1 MRRNIIFIFILVFLL
16 IFSTKFISIAQD
28 AEQRKQSRQ
37 EQINKYIDEWLKSPI
52 TYIITKEEAKEYKKL
67 TNREEKI
74 RYINYFWL
82 RRDPNPQTQVNEFRD
97 EFYKKVAT
105 ANKHFSVGSKEGWK
119 THRGEIF
126 IVFGPTQ
133 EIHRGVTTSLRS
145 YEVWTYYRLESR
157 KIPSQYSIVFIDW
170 IGNRDYKIA
179 YSDYLGKT
187 AFERRMDLMHF
198 IPRTSYIPMEIVSAM
213 EEMRKKAIVNP
224 DIKFED
230 VPITVKAVSNLPF
243 KFYRAYLQTDESKI
257 QSILGISLHYKD
269 VVFGEEEEE
278 EQLSPA
284 ITVEAALLDN
294 DKNPVDS
301 FKDKVSFSIDA
312 QELKKKSD
320 DSFLYWRSLQA
331 DPGEYLLSI
340 NVEDELS
347 GASSVW
353 EKEIELPGLKS
364 EELSLTEIL
373 LADAITPTEKTE
385 SAQGDINTLWLMG
398 YEIIPNVEG
407 IYHPDSNFCFFLQL
421 INLKLNEQSFKPLA
435 EIKCTILKNRKVFK
449 ELKIPDVSLSS
460 RKPDE
465 ILAHFCMPLNDFSP
479 GKYSMEI
486 IALDKI
492 ADKSASKRVDF
503 EVVEKSK

>member
-1 MRRNIIFIFILVFLL
+1 MKRHITFIFSLVFLL
-16 IFSTKFISIAQD
+16 IFATNFISIAQD
-28 AEQRKQSRQ
+28 AEQRKQPSQ
-37 EQINKYIDEWLKSPI
+37 EQINKFIDEWLKSPI
-52 TYIITKEEAKEYKKL
+52 QYIITKEEAKEYKKL

-97 EFYKKVAT
+97 DFYRKVAT

-119 THRGEIF
+119 THRGLIF

-157 KIPSQYSIVFIDW
+157 KIPAQYSIVFIDW
-170 IGNRDYKIA
+170 TGNRDYQIA

-213 EEMRKKAIVNP
+213 EDMRKRAIVNP

-230 VPITVKAVSNLPF
+230 VPIAVKAVSNLPF

-257 QSILGISLHYKD
+257 QSILGISLNYKD
-269 VVFGEEEEE
+269 IVFGEEEG

-284 ITVEAALLDN
+284 ITVEAALLDK

-312 QELKKKSD
+312 QELDKKSD

-331 DPGEYLLSI
+331 EPGEYLLSI

-353 EKEIELPGLKS
+353 EKEIELPRLKS

-373 LADAITPTEKTE
+373 LADAITPTEKIE

-398 YEIIPNVEG
+398 YKIIPNVEAV
-407 IYHPDSNFCFFLQL
+407 YHADSNLCFFLQL

-435 EIKCTILKNRKVFK
+435 EIKCTILKNRKAFK
-449 ELKIPDVSLSS
+449 ELKIPDVSLVS
-460 RKPDE
+460 KEPDE
-465 ILAHFCMPLNDFSP
+465 ILAHFCLPLTDFP
-479 GKYSMEI
+479 AGKYSLEI
-486 IALDKI
+486 SALDKV
-492 ADKSASKRVDF
+492 ADKSASKKVDF

>member
-1 MRRNIIFIFILVFLL
+1 MKRNIISISILVFLL
-16 IFSTKFISIAQD
+16 IFSTNLISIAQE
-28 AEQRKQSRQ
+28 AEQKKQPSQ
-37 EQINKYIDEWLKSPI
+37 EQINKYIEEWLKSPI
-52 TYIITKEEAKEYKKL
+52 KYIITKKEAKEYKKL
-67 TNREEKI
+67 TNREERI

-82 RRDPNPQTQVNEFRD
+82 RRDPNPQTQVNEYRD

-119 THRGEIF
+119 THRGQIF

-170 IGNRDYKIA
+170 IGNRDYQIA

-213 EEMRKKAIVNP
+213 EEMREKAIVNP

-230 VPITVKAVSNLPF
+230 VPIAVKAVSNLPF

-257 QSILGISLHYKD
+257 RSILGINLNYKD
-269 VVFGEEEEE
+269 IVFGEEEG

-284 ITVEAALLDN
+284 ITVEAALLDK

-312 QELKKKSD
+312 QELEKKID

-331 DPGEYLLSI
+331 EPGEYLLSI

-353 EKEIELPGLKS
+353 EKEIELPELKN
-364 EELSLTEIL
+364 EELTFTEIL
-373 LADAITPTEKTE
+373 LADAIAPTEKTE
-385 SAQGDINTLWLMG
+385 SAQGDINTLLLMG
-398 YEIIPNVEG
+398 YKIIPNVEG
-407 IYHPDSNFCFFLQL
+407 IYHPDSNLCFFLQF
-421 INLKLNEQSFKPLA
+421 INLKLDEQSFKPLA
-435 EIKCTILKNRKVFK
+435 EIKCAILKNRKAFK
-449 ELKIPDVSLSS
+449 ELKIPEVSLSS

-465 ILAHFCMPLNDFSP
+465 ILAHFCMSLNDFSP
-479 GKYSMEI
+479 GKYSVEI

-492 ADKSASKRVDF
+492 ADKSVSKRVDF